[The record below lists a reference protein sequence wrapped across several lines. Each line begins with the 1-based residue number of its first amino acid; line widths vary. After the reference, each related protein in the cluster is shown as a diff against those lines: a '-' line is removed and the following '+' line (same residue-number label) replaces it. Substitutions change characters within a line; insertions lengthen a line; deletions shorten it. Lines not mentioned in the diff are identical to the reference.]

1 MTLNSNQIPD
11 NLFSNKLYIQIYNS
25 SFENEELKNLLHLLK
40 CELNDENLKQLIDK
54 QEFQYPLYEINNIE
68 IIARINDIKF
78 IKNESNKIDS
88 LKLAVENYLE
98 VYKITNETKYFIR
111 ALQLVNK
118 VKNIFKDDLPKYEN
132 GIIDVFF
139 NSKSSL
145 ERLKLIENLQS
156 LINSEHQRDKLI
168 NYSLEKIKKNN
179 DDFKFSDSLNYIDI
193 LKIIKHYTAIECK
206 INKALCLEKDA
217 DYENSNK
224 ESNTYYPNV
233 LTKYKNALREV
244 KGIVEANDIKLRLES
259 KIKIEQKLYI
269 EMLNHCGISY
279 SNDST
284 IKNIIKSLSINDFSS
299 AFSSL
304 ITFPIIRKDDVQ
316 KASKTETSFVG
327 QYFQDFVHLTN
338 KGTVAG
344 IANEQQFYENQ
355 IRDYSR
361 GIVINVIREIKS
373 LMDINHQEISKDV
386 IAMMIL
392 KCESIFIPEE
402 RVGFFIEG
410 IYQGFLNNY
419 SLAAHILVP
428 QVENSLKHIIELNGR
443 SVTKTSN
450 DIENDNSLGGIL
462 DIKNPNKMLNGI
474 CDDDLINE
482 LNNFLVNGYSTNF
495 RNRLCHG
502 LLTEF
507 EADYYGIYI
516 WWLTLKM
523 IKQTNQFFKLQ

>member
-11 NLFSNKLYIQIYNS
+11 NLFSNKLYTQIYNS

-40 CELNDENLKQLIDK
+40 SELNDENLKQLIDK

-78 IKNESNKIDS
+78 IKNEPNKIDS

-118 VKNIFKDDLPKYEN
+118 VKNIYKDDLSRYEN
-132 GIIDVFF
+132 EIIDVFF
-139 NSKSSL
+139 VLKSSS
-145 ERLKLIENLQS
+145 EQLKLIENLQS

-217 DYENSNK
+217 DYENSSK

-284 IKNIIKSLSINDFSS
+284 VKDIIKKLSITDFSS

-304 ITFPIIRKDDVQ
+304 ISFPIIRKDDVQ
-316 KASKTETSFVG
+316 KVGKTETSFVG
-327 QYFQDFVHLTN
+327 QYFQDFVHLTT

-344 IANEQQFYENQ
+344 ISNEQQFYENQ
-355 IRDYSR
+355 IRDHCR

-402 RVGFFIEG
+402 RIGFFIEG

-443 SVTKTSN
+443 NVTKTSN

-462 DIKNPNKMLNGI
+462 DIKNSNKMLNGI

-482 LNNFLVNGYSTNF
+482 LNNFLVNGNSTNF

-523 IKQTNQFFKLQ
+523 IKQTDQFFKLQ